1 MRNFLY
7 FLWRHI
13 NTLLFLLLEGLCAA
27 LVVTSNDYQRAS
39 FLTSANIVSGA
50 FYDATSSVTHY
61 FGLSSANEALQK
73 QNVAL
78 MEEVERLHRIVDML
92 SDTLHT
98 DTTDVREDVRLSY
111 RPAHIINSTTTH
123 SRNMLT
129 ADAGSKD
136 GIREDMAV
144 VNAQG
149 VVGLVAAVSN
159 HYSLILPII
168 NTSSRLS
175 VKLKATNHR
184 GQLTWDGYSPLRAN
198 MVDVPEHAKVAVG
211 DTVVTSG
218 SSSYFPE
225 GLMVGVVDAV
235 EQDKN
240 GGFYKIGI
248 ALAAD
253 FNSVYEVEILED
265 KLREE
270 QTTLENSMSNE

>member
-13 NTLLFLLLEGLCAA
+13 NTLLFVLLESLCAV
-27 LVVTSNDYQRAS
+27 LIVTSNDYQRAS
-39 FLTSANIVSGA
+39 FLSSANFVSGA
-50 FYDATSSVTHY
+50 FYEMTSSVTHY
-61 FGLSSANEALQK
+61 FGLSSANAALLK

-78 MEEVERLHRIVDML
+78 MEEVERLRGEL
-92 SDTLHT
+92 RSQADTLHE
-98 DTTDVREDVRLSY
+98 DTLLVGQGMKLRY
-111 RPAHIINSTTTH
+111 RPAHIVNSTTTH

-129 ADAGSKD
+129 ADAGTND
-136 GIREDMAV
+136 GITEDMAV

-149 VVGLVAAVSN
+149 VVGLVAAVSS

-168 NTSSRLS
+168 NTSSHLS
-175 VKLKATNHR
+175 VKLKGTNHR
-184 GQLTWDGYSPLRAN
+184 GQLSWDGFSPLKAD
-198 MVDVPEHAKVAVG
+198 MTDVPEHAKVSIG

-225 GLMVGVVDAV
+225 GLMVGIVGAV

-240 GGFYKIGI
+240 GGFFKISI
-248 ALAAD
+248 DLATD

-265 KLREE
+265 IRRDE
-270 QTTLENSMSNE
+270 QTTLEKSISNE